1 LFPKIFYKLK
11 TIFTIMEK
19 ELNQCKDK
27 QILIFEFIDSKFTKI
42 VFDKI
47 ERKKFSEENCFWLT

>member
-27 QILIFEFIDSKFTKI
+27 QILIFDFIDSKFTKI